1 MKNQIITLTF
11 GLLTIINAQGITNT
25 LGGNSAD
32 DKFIVENS
40 DSDAVLVVTGEG
52 NTGIGTTNPLSKLS
66 VGGDGESFSTIYG
79 ETSLSY
85 GGRGVTGFATN
96 ASGSGNIGGYFAATG
111 TYSYGVFGKA
121 EGVENIAV
129 FGWATD
135 TGWEPNYGGVFT
147 AMSKTGRG
155 VSGQALNT
163 TGNEPTYGGYFQ
175 AASSISR
182 GVYGTSTGRS
192 GYGVYGFAS
201 HSDGEYNYGVYGK
214 AAGSRG
220 FGVYGQALGTK
231 GHGVYGHSYGD
242 EGYGVY
248 GMAFSEEG
256 GNYGGY
262 FISRG
267 HAGTGVYGSASNTG
281 NNYKYGGYFSA
292 SGDNGIGAY
301 GISTGTN
308 GKGVVAYGN
317 AYDFFAEGPN
327 SINYGI
333 ASSIRWKTNIIEID
347 APLEKLVK
355 LRGVYFNW
363 DEEHGGGHDI
373 GCIAEEVG
381 KVLPE
386 IVVYEENGIDANGMD
401 YSMLTPL
408 LIEVAKA
415 QQKLIEDLTERLEY
429 LESKTN

>member
-1 MKNQIITLTF
+1 MIKQIIILTL
-11 GLLTIINAQGITNT
+11 GLATIINAQGITNT
-25 LGGNSAD
+25 LGGNTAA
-32 DKFIVENS
+32 DKFVVENS
-40 DSDAVLVVTGEG
+40 DSEAGLVVTGEG

-79 ETSLSY
+79 ETSLSH

-96 ASGSGNIGGYFAATG
+96 ASGSGNIGGYFVATG
-111 TYSYGVFGKA
+111 TESYGVFGKA
-121 EGVENIAV
+121 EGIRDYAV
-129 FGWATD
+129 YGWATD
-135 TGWEPNYGGVFT
+135 TGWEPNYGGFFT

-155 VSGQALNT
+155 VSGYALNT
-163 TGNEPTYGGYFQ
+163 TGNEPTYGGYFEANSQ
-175 AASSISR
+175 IGR
-182 GVYGTSTGRS
+182 GVYGSSAGRS

-201 HSDGEYNYGVYGK
+201 NSDGEYNYGVYGK
-214 AAGSRG
+214 AAGNRG

-231 GHGVYGHSYGD
+231 GRGVYGHSYGA

-248 GMAFSEEG
+248 GIAYSEEG
-256 GNYGGY
+256 TNYGGR
-262 FISRG
+262 FISNG
-267 HAGTGVYGSASNTG
+267 HAGTGVYGSADNTG
-281 NNYKYGGYFSA
+281 NNYKYGGYFTA
-292 SGDNGIGAY
+292 SGDNGTGVY

-327 SINYGI
+327 SVNYGI

-347 APLEKLVK
+347 APLEKLAE

-363 DEEHGGGHDI
+363 DEEHGGRRDV

-381 KVLPE
+381 KILPE

-408 LIEVAKA
+408 LIEVTKA
-415 QQKLIEDLTERLEY
+415 QQKLIEDLTERIEH
-429 LESKTN
+429 LESKQN